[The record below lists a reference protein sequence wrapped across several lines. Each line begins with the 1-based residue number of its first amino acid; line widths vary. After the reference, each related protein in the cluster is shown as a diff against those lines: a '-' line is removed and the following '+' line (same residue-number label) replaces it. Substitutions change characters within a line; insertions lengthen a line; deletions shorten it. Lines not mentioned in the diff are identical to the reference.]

1 MITIL
6 LTTVLFIKIFILFMS
21 ILYCI
26 REGFKLFK
34 SVKMHENFVAD
45 KGELLILGMAIAY
58 ILTIIFI

>member
-1 MITIL
+1 
-6 LTTVLFIKIFILFMS
+6 MS